1 MKRGSV
7 IAWALVLLVLADTA
21 FALNPQWKISQ
32 YGHTTWRLED
42 GLLPA
47 STYPIAQ
54 SLDGYLWIGTQAG
67 LVRFD
72 GVRFV
77 PLDPALG
84 ELPDAFITSLRATR
98 DGALWIGTQRGL
110 TRLHNGTLTRFP
122 KVSWTVSATLE
133 DRDGVLWFTSSTSNP
148 TGTPLC
154 RVVAETVE
162 CFGAADGLQLPPNSC
177 CIGSLL
183 QDTDGS
189 LLLST
194 DISVV
199 RWKHGSPSTQIYNSA
214 KATAGIPGV
223 IVLATR
229 GTAPAWV
236 GVDATGPGLGL
247 NRLGAD
253 AFAPVAVPGLDGTAL
268 SVRALY
274 VDSHDTLWIGTL
286 NDGIWRLRG
295 NEVDHFRSEQGLS
308 GSSVYWFHED
318 REGNLWVSTS
328 GGLDRFRDLPV
339 ITFSHDEG
347 LSADEAVTLLAT
359 RNSGVWVGNPGTID
373 QVRDDGIRTLRQG
386 TELPGNQVTA
396 MLEDHAGRQWIGLDN
411 ALYVYDGKTFTPV
424 PGLDG
429 APIGMVFSLAEDSDH
444 DIWARVSKK
453 LVRIRADKARENV
466 ATTATKIV
474 ADPAGGLWL
483 GLRTGGLARYRNGAT
498 ELLPAV
504 EGSDKSV
511 LQLTMGHDGTLYAST
526 EAGLLM
532 HRAGRQR
539 LLRARDGLPCDGVT
553 GALEQ
558 DTRALWLYTRC
569 GLVSIA
575 FDDLQR
581 WWQGETAT
589 VAGTTLDRFD
599 GVRPGRA
606 PFRNT
611 AQTADGRLWF
621 VNTVNLQ
628 MVDPAQLPP
637 VRTLPALI
645 ERVQANET
653 GFAPAASLVFA
664 PQTTALQVDYTAL
677 ALGTPQKVAFRY
689 RLHGLSSDWQDAGSR
704 RQAFFTALT
713 PGDYRFEVAARYA
726 QGPWSETPA
735 TLAFRVLPAW
745 YQTWWFRVALASLVL
760 LAFWLAVAWYF
771 GQMARRTRARME
783 ERIGERE
790 RIARELH
797 DTLLQG
803 VQGLLLRVHAVSE
816 SLPPAHAA
824 TRDAIERAL
833 DRAEHMLVEG
843 RDRVRGL
850 RAHATGDID
859 LASELRNLVAETRE
873 RCAVEIALLIE
884 GAVYP
889 TQAAASEEIY
899 FIASEAVANAV
910 AHAAATRIDVTLSYS
925 SRKLHLR
932 VRDDG
937 CGVPAKWREDESEPG
952 VTGHYGLQGM
962 RERARR
968 IGGSL
973 LLQSS
978 ESGGGTCIDFQ
989 IPARHVAALREG
1001 LIRRMLAALG
1011 ISARVG
1017 P

>member
-1 MKRGSV
+1 MKHGSL
-7 IAWALVLLVLADTA
+7 IAWALLLLVLADAA

-32 YGHTTWRLED
+32 YGHTAWRLED

-67 LVRFD
+67 LVHFD

-98 DGALWIGTQRGL
+98 DGALWIGTGRGL
-110 TRLHNGTLTRFP
+110 ARLRNGVLTRFP
-122 KVSWTVSATLE
+122 EANRSISATFE
-133 DRDGVLWFTSSTSNP
+133 DSDGVLWFTSSASNP

-154 RVVAETVE
+154 RVVAERVE
-162 CFGAADGLQLPPNSC
+162 CFGAADGLDLPPNSC

-183 QDTDGS
+183 QDSDGS

-194 DISVV
+194 DISVL
-199 RWKHGSPSTQIYNSA
+199 RWKRGSKSTQIYNTA

-223 IVLATR
+223 LVLATR

-247 NRLGAD
+247 NRLGTD
-253 AFAPVAVPGLDGTAL
+253 AFSPVAVPGLDGTTL

-295 NEVDHFRSEQGLS
+295 NQFDHFRSEQGLS
-308 GSSVYWFHED
+308 GSSVYWFYED

-359 RNSGVWVGNPGTID
+359 RDSGVWVANPGAID
-373 QVRDDGIRTLRQG
+373 QVRDDGIRALRQG
-386 TELPGNQVTA
+386 AGLPGNQVTA
-396 MLEDHAGRQWIGLDN
+396 MLEDHAGRQWIGIDN
-411 ALYVYDGKTFTPV
+411 ALYIYDGKTFTPV

-429 APIGMVFSLAEDSDH
+429 ATIGMVYSLAEDTDRN
-444 DIWARVSKK
+444 IWARVSKK
-453 LVRIRADKARENV
+453 LVRIRAGKALDEVV
-466 ATTATKIV
+466 ATSTKLA

-483 GLRTGGLARYRNGAT
+483 GLRTGGLARYRDGALET
-498 ELLPAV
+498 LPLAD
-504 EGSDKSV
+504 GADRPV
-511 LQLTMGHDGTLYAST
+511 LQLTLGRDSTLYAST
-526 EAGLLM
+526 ESGLLI

-558 DTRALWLYTRC
+558 DTQALWLYTRC
-569 GLVSIA
+569 GLVRIA
-575 FDDLQR
+575 LADLQR
-581 WWQGETAT
+581 WWQGETESIAS
-589 VAGTTLDRFD
+589 TTLDRFD

-621 VNTVNLQ
+621 VNAVNLQ
-628 MVDPAQLPP
+628 TVDPTQLPP

-653 GFAPAASLVFA
+653 GFAPAASLVFG

-771 GQMARRTRARME
+771 GQAARRARARME

-816 SLPPAHAA
+816 SLPPAQAT
-824 TRDAIERAL
+824 TRDAIEQAL

-859 LASELRNLVAETRE
+859 LASELRNLVAETGD
-873 RCAVEIALLIE
+873 RCAVAIALLIE
-884 GAVYP
+884 GGVYP

-925 SRKLHLR
+925 PRKLRLR

-937 CGVPAKWREDESEPG
+937 CGVPAQWREAESEPG
-952 VTGHYGLQGM
+952 TAGHFGLQGM

-968 IGGSL
+968 IGGTL
-973 LLQSS
+973 LLHSS
-978 ESGGGTCIDFQ
+978 EGGGTCIDFQ
-989 IPARHVAALREG
+989 IPARHVAAPREG
-1001 LIRRMLAALG
+1001 LVRRILAALG
-1011 ISARVG
+1011 ISARARL
-1017 P
+1017 